1 MPTAMVES
9 NNVLDSNEWPSLGG
23 PPIRAALNAN
33 KSVPYAGGE
42 VDEGEGG
49 EGQHDDGDWENLQP
63 LSPPP
68 SMSQRPRSVSVV
80 SNVAAVERGNRPL
93 LRHCA
98 SSPDLRHL
106 HNLDDVGEEDDDYD
120 EDEDYDVINNDAES
134 LSYAVLSGPGS
145 VISMASGF
153 SFRDAILSPG
163 GGVGAINEEP
173 TPSSPSASHGGTRPI
188 PRTEP
193 RKPRARPQFVVKPIR
208 RCSKSMVDLR
218 SLAEAHNE
226 DDDEA
231 MGATDAMDF
240 YHRKAL
246 GAKGRTNGLKIRP
259 DELKRKQFT
268 LQRKE
273 MQRQAQR

>member
-9 NNVLDSNEWPSLGG
+9 NGLDSNEWPSLGG
-23 PPIRAALNAN
+23 PPMSRAALNAN
-33 KSVPYAGGE
+33 KSVPCAEQGGE
-42 VDEGEGG
+42 EGEGG

-68 SMSQRPRSVSVV
+68 SMNQRPRSVSVV
-80 SNVAAVERGNRPL
+80 TVSNVAAVERSRPL

-106 HNLDDVGEEDDDYD
+106 HNLDDVGEEEEEEDYD
-120 EDEDYDVINNDAES
+120 DYDVINNDAES

-163 GGVGAINEEP
+163 GVETINEDP
-173 TPSSPSASHGGTRPI
+173 APSAAQGGTRPI

-193 RKPRARPQFVVKPIR
+193 RKPRTRPQFVVKPIK

-218 SLAEAHNE
+218 SLAEARNE
-226 DDDEA
+226 DDDDDEA
-231 MGATDAMDF
+231 IGATDAMDF